1 MKILH
6 IADLHIGKRV
16 NGFNMIED
24 QEYILDEILKLT
36 ESTKPGAVLMAGD
49 IYDKSQPSTEAVE
62 LLDEFLTRLA
72 LLGQPVFIISGNHD
86 SPERLSFG
94 SRIMENNGLH
104 ISGVFDGFLQKTTLE
119 DEYGKVN
126 IYMLPFIK
134 PAMVRPFFEET
145 VESYEEAIKMV
156 ISESGI
162 NTDERNILVAHQFVV
177 SGMAQPQI
185 SDSETVSIGGLDHV
199 DASVFDDFDYVA
211 LGHLHRSQ
219 RIGRDCIRYA
229 GSPLKYSFSE
239 ARYRKSVTLVE
250 MGRKGEILIDQI
262 PLTPLRDLREI
273 RGPIRELI
281 RIGNEDP
288 KGSMDYIHAIITDEE
303 EIYDALGQLRQ
314 VYPNLMALDL
324 ENSRTQQVYDSEA
337 LVASNVAEKDPLD
350 LFSEF
355 YQIQNNQELTEDEI
369 RVMKEIFQQAGG
381 IGI

>member
-134 PAMVRPFFEET
+134 PAMVRPFFEEP

-303 EIYDALGQLRQ
+303 EIYDALGQLKQ

>member
-36 ESTKPGAVLMAGD
+36 DSTKPGAVLMAGD

-72 LLGQPVFIISGNHD
+72 SLGQPVFIISGNHD

-104 ISGVFDGFLQKTTLE
+104 IAGVFDGFLQKATLE
-119 DEYGKVN
+119 DDDGKIN
-126 IYMLPFIK
+126 IFMLPFIK
-134 PAMVRPFFEET
+134 PAMVRPFFNEP
-145 VESYEEAIKMV
+145 VESYEDAVKMV
-156 ISESGI
+156 ISASEI

-177 SGMAQPQI
+177 SGMAQPQL
-185 SDSETVSIGGLDHV
+185 SDSEAISIGGLDHV
-199 DASVFDDFDYVA
+199 DVSIFDDFDYVA
-211 LGHLHRSQ
+211 LGHLHRHQ
-219 RIGRDCIRYA
+219 RMGRDCIRYS

-239 ARYRKSVTLVE
+239 TRHTKSVTLVE
-250 MGRKGEILIDQI
+250 MGKKGEILIDQI
-262 PLTPLRDLREI
+262 PLTPLRDLREV
-273 RGPIRELI
+273 RGPIKELI
-281 RIGNEDP
+281 RIGKEDSE
-288 KGSMDYIHAIITDEE
+288 GSKDYIHAIITDEE

-314 VYPNLMALDL
+314 VYPNLMALEF

-337 LVASNVAEKDPLD
+337 LAASDVAEKDPLD

-381 IGI
+381 VGI

>member
-49 IYDKSQPSTEAVE
+49 IYYKSQPSTEAVE

-134 PAMVRPFFEET
+134 PAMVRPFFEEP

>member
-134 PAMVRPFFEET
+134 PAMVRPFFEEP

>member
-134 PAMVRPFFEET
+134 PAMVRPFFEEP
-145 VESYEEAIKMV
+145 VESYEEAIK
-156 ISESGI
+156 
-162 NTDERNILVAHQFVV
+162 ILN
-177 SGMAQPQI
+177 
-185 SDSETVSIGGLDHV
+185 
-199 DASVFDDFDYVA
+199 
-211 LGHLHRSQ
+211 
-219 RIGRDCIRYA
+219 C
-229 GSPLKYSFSE
+229 
-239 ARYRKSVTLVE
+239 
-250 MGRKGEILIDQI
+250 
-262 PLTPLRDLREI
+262 
-273 RGPIRELI
+273 
-281 RIGNEDP
+281 
-288 KGSMDYIHAIITDEE
+288 
-303 EIYDALGQLRQ
+303 
-314 VYPNLMALDL
+314 PNLQPDIQSIYYLPI
-324 ENSRTQQVYDSEA
+324 NYHPY
-337 LVASNVAEKDPLD
+337 KD
-350 LFSEF
+350 
-355 YQIQNNQELTEDEI
+355 
-369 RVMKEIFQQAGG
+369 K
-381 IGI
+381 

>member
-16 NGFNMIED
+16 NEFNMIED

-134 PAMVRPFFEET
+134 PAMVRPFFEEP

-303 EIYDALGQLRQ
+303 EIYDALGQLKQ

-324 ENSRTQQVYDSEA
+324 DNSRTQQVYDSEA

>member
-36 ESTKPGAVLMAGD
+36 DSTKPGAVLMAGD

-134 PAMVRPFFEET
+134 PAMVRPFFEEP